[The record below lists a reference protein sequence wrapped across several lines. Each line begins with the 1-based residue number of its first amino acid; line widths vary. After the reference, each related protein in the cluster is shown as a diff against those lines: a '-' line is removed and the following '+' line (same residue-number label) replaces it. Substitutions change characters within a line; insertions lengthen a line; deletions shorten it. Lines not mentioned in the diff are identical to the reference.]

1 MTAGTESVG
10 RRDHGAELQAPMEI
24 EAVERIEG
32 PLLFVGDA
40 DGVGWD
46 EHVEIRLPGGGIRHG
61 VVIEVDADLAVVQVY
76 EGTDGIGTEQ
86 TVVAFTGSPL
96 QIPVTDRWLGRVSN
110 GRGAPIDGG
119 PPVMG
124 SQRRLATG
132 AAINP
137 ARREVPREA
146 VLTGISAID
155 GLATLVR
162 GQKLPIFS
170 IGGLPHLE
178 LAIQVAAGAR
188 VEGAEFRVV
197 FAGMGITNADAD
209 LVREGLDERLRDGHA
224 TLFLNTADDPVIERL
239 LTPRLALTVAEHLA
253 FDLGQHVL
261 VVLTDMTA
269 YCDAVR
275 QLSAARGEVPSR
287 RGYPGYLFS
296 DLASI
301 YERCGRISGRSGS
314 ITELPV
320 LTMPAGDITHP
331 VPDLTGYITEGQVLL
346 DPDLSARGVF
356 PPVDVLGSL
365 SRLMRRGAGPGHT
378 RDDHLAISA
387 QVLSLLARARQAEE
401 LGALVG
407 LDVLSVTE
415 QRYLEFAHRFET
427 DFLDQDPHETRTL
440 DDTLDRAWEVAAV
453 LPPRELT
460 MVSDQQRREHLP
472 SDAGR
477 NSPVTSTAEGP
488 AT

>member
-1 MTAGTESVG
+1 MSDAGATPQPGFE
-10 RRDHGAELQAPMEI
+10 APIELM
-24 EAVERIEG
+24 AVDRVDG

-46 EHVEIRLPGGGIRHG
+46 ESVEIRLADGEVRHG
-61 VVIEVDADLAVVQVY
+61 VVIDVDADLAVIEVY
-76 EGTDGIGTEQ
+76 EGTAGIGTTG
-86 TVVAFTGSPL
+86 TVVSCSGTPL

-110 GRGAPIDGG
+110 GRGVPIDGG

-124 SQRRLATG
+124 SQRRAVAGTP
-132 AAINP
+132 INP
-137 ARREVPREA
+137 ERRDVPRDA
-146 VLTGISAID
+146 VLTGVSAID

-178 LAIQVAAGAR
+178 LAIQIAANAI
-188 VEGAEFRVV
+188 VEGAEFRVI

-209 LVREGLDERLRDGHA
+209 LIREGLDERVRAGHA
-224 TLFLNTADDPVIERL
+224 SLFLNTADDPVIERL

-261 VVLTDMTA
+261 VTLTDMTS

-275 QLSAARGEVPSR
+275 QLSASRGEVPSR

-296 DLASI
+296 DLASL
-301 YERCGRISGRSGS
+301 YERCGRILDRAGS
-314 ITELPV
+314 ITEVPV

-331 VPDLTGYITEGQVLL
+331 VPDLTGYITEGQIVLSS
-346 DPDLSARGVF
+346 DLAARGVF
-356 PPVDVLGSL
+356 PPVDALGSL

-378 RDDHLAISA
+378 RDDHLDISA

-401 LGALVG
+401 LGALIGV
-407 LDVLSVTE
+407 DVLSITE
-415 QRYLEFAHRFET
+415 QRYLEFAHRFEL
-427 DFLDQDPHETRTL
+427 DFVSQDPHEARTL
-440 DDTLDRAWEVAAV
+440 DDTLDRAWRTAAV
-453 LPPRELT
+453 MPVRELT
-460 MVSDQQRREHLP
+460 MVTEQEIDAHLTTGDETTGDEP
-472 SDAGR
+472 PADPANR
-477 NSPVTSTAEGP
+477 QAE
-488 AT
+488 T